1 MLRVYEHVMA
11 FRGRKGMP
19 VPCFCRWMPR
29 VSLTIP
35 RDPVTY
41 SRNPWGCR
49 TQHGPATRIR
59 SSNTQKLYRA
69 EQVSSQFFDQLNPAM
84 DSITTPNFL
93 KSQSFWNISEVVHMT
108 LQHADEPTLA
118 SCARVNKTLSK
129 HALDLL
135 YHECFDFIQVLTLLC
150 PVELRQDGIT
160 LDFVEALEPS
170 HWARFERYRSRIRS
184 LIVDIRPQALSSGS
198 IAELLATA
206 PRGQAI
212 FPSLTSLQWNE
223 MEYDDTQ
230 LVISLFHEKIKFASL
245 TVTGHAAPNWLV
257 LDRLIR
263 QSPHLR
269 TLHYWNLEESES
281 SPKPSESILQA
292 FESLKFLWAA
302 LLSPKL
308 VTPEMMKVLS
318 RKPDLKVLW
327 TSFLGPDQ
335 SHHLLPKPPTITS
348 SGAFSCLADISIDSA
363 LLLETPDILNAGPQ
377 LTSLHIELLGMDR
390 THSLLS
396 LVSKRCTNLRSLSV
410 IFEKDVEPPTP
421 FTMDTIEPI
430 LVLKALETLVIESS
444 TPPVL
449 SDQDIEKIT
458 ISFPGIRHIEI
469 CPRAIGLMHGP
480 CPTLACL
487 VSLAKNCRKLISF
500 GIYLNAASIPHHT
513 PLIQDQYTFPSGF
526 RTMHVLC
533 STIADS
539 YMVADYLASRFPANA
554 KVSLSR
560 YSQQLRSVS
569 HPIDILYS
577 PVESDK
583 GMDHTSILFRDKWQ
597 KTSRILAILRYTRE
611 VLASQRKENETL
623 RKQFGSVG
631 H

>member
-1 MLRVYEHVMA
+1 
-11 FRGRKGMP
+11 
-19 VPCFCRWMPR
+19 
-29 VSLTIP
+29 
-35 RDPVTY
+35 
-41 SRNPWGCR
+41 
-49 TQHGPATRIR
+49 
-59 SSNTQKLYRA
+59 
-69 EQVSSQFFDQLNPAM
+69 M
-84 DSITTPNFL
+84 DSITTPNFA
-93 KSQSFWNISEVVHMT
+93 KSQSFWQISEVVRMT
-108 LQHADEPTLA
+108 LEHADEPTLA
-118 SCARVNKTLSK
+118 SCARVDKTLSK

-170 HWARFERYRSRIRS
+170 HWAKFERYRSRIRS
-184 LIVDIRPQALSSGS
+184 LIVDIRPRALSPGS
-198 IAELLATA
+198 MAELLATA
-206 PRGQAI
+206 PEGQAI

-230 LVISLFHEKIKFASL
+230 LVISLFHEKIKHAHL

-257 LDRLIR
+257 LERLIS
-263 QSPHLR
+263 QSPHLK
-269 TLHYWNLEESES
+269 TLHYWNLEEEES
-281 SPKPSESILQA
+281 SPKPNESILQA
-292 FESLKFLWAA
+292 FESLRFLWAA

-335 SHHLLPKPPTITS
+335 SQHLLPKPPTITS
-348 SGAFSCLADISIDSA
+348 SGAFSSLADLSIDSA

-396 LVSKRCTNLRSLSV
+396 LVSERCTNLRSLSV
-410 IFEKDVEPPTP
+410 IFEKDHEPPTA
-421 FTMDTIEPI
+421 FSMDMIEPI

-449 SDQDIEKIT
+449 SDLDIEKIT
-458 ISFPGIRHIEI
+458 ISFPEIRHIEI

-480 CPTLACL
+480 CPTIACL
-487 VSLAKNCRKLISF
+487 ALLARNCHKLISF
-500 GIYLNAASIPHHT
+500 GIYLDAVSISHHT
-513 PLIQDQYTFPSGF
+513 PLIQDQYTFPPSF

-533 STIADS
+533 SRIADPCA
-539 YMVADYLASRFPANA
+539 VADYLASRFPANA
-554 KVSLSR
+554 KVTLSR
-560 YSQQLRSVS
+560 YSEQLRSVS
-569 HPIDILYS
+569 HPIDTLYA

-583 GMDHTSILFRDKWQ
+583 GMDHSSIHFRNMWQ
-597 KTSRILAILRYTRE
+597 DTRRILASMRCTRE
-611 VLASQRKENETL
+611 VLASQRMENEEL
-623 RKQFGSVG
+623 RKRFGPVD